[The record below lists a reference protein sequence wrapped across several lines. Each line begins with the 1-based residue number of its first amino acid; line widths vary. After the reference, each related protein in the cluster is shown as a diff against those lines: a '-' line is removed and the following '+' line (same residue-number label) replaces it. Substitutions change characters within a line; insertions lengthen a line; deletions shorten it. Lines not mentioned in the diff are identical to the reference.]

1 MATALIDQ
9 GVKKL
14 LEPVITPEAVFAN
27 IVPQNQRAPFITFQR
42 VTGNK
47 IRDINGPS
55 GLAQTTFQIDAYS
68 DAYLESKQL
77 ADGIRLILDGYRGI
91 VTIGADSVRIAGVS
105 FQAERD
111 FVDDTVDPKLYRSSI
126 DYLFMYD
133 EDI

>member
-9 GVKKL
+9 GVKEL
-14 LEPVITPEAVFAN
+14 LDPVVSEAVFAR

-55 GLAQTTFQIDAYS
+55 GLAQTSFQVDVYA
-68 DAYLESKQL
+68 DAYLECKQL
-77 ADGIRLILDGYRGI
+77 ADAVRLILDGYRGT

-111 FVDDTVDPKLYRSSI
+111 FIDDGVDPKLYRSSV